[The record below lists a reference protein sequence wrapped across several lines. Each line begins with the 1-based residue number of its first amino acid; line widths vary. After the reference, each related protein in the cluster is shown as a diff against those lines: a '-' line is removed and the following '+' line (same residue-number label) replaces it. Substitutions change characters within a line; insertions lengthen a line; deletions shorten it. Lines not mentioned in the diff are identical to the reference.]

1 MAKSILMLDWLDKVK
16 EAPVEPDYPVIDP
29 HHHLWLSNHRREFA
43 YPIEDLGKDVR
54 TGHNILAT
62 VFIQCLS
69 MYRETGPEHLKPVGE
84 TEWIDSI
91 ATDFGSRN
99 PQDAKLCAGIV
110 GHVDFRLSEHVDEA
124 LEAHKSASARFRG
137 IRQGASWSDDAEIT
151 QNRVIGQQH
160 LYMDPAF
167 RKGFSRLSK
176 HDLTFDAWLFHDQ
189 LPELIDL
196 ARAFPDTRIALDHI
210 GAPLGLG
217 RWANQKEQVFADWK
231 KSIKALAALPNMH
244 VKLGGTVMPM
254 FGFNWESRPLPPSSD
269 ELVKAVGH
277 FFEVAIE
284 AFTPARCMFESNFP
298 VDKIACAYV
307 PLWNSFKKIA
317 ARYSA
322 SEKADL
328 LHGTAKRFYHLDGI
342 VIPQVRRVVG

>member
-189 LPELIDL
+189 LPELSDL